1 MNPEEAKQVLDN
13 LAPGELEQIIR
24 DSIISEEDRE
34 RFRKHESDL
43 LYKTLYPTSGGG
55 FDR

>member
-43 LYKTLYPTSGGG
+43 LYKTLYPTSGGD